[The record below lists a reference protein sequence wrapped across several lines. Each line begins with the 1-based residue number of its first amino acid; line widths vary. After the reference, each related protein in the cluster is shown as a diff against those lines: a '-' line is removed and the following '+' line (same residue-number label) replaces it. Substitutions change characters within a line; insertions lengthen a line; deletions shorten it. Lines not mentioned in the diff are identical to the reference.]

1 MATFPREWAH
11 GGSAIVED
19 VRHQL
24 SSEFTLASRCPLQT
38 GTAWVAATSWTEE
51 RGGAF
56 HSAGAYWAG
65 VPCAVGSVLEPI
77 QEKRMCSG
85 TVRKT
90 LAASVAI
97 PRCTRGCQV
106 HSSPT
111 CAASELLRTRHDL
124 TQGATIWRA
133 QRWVVVVITVRAT
146 TKEER
151 GNRIHCRRV
160 SFLVGPCIMFELMFQ
175 ETSRCEN
182 VQCRFIALPRS
193 VSSI

>member
-11 GGSAIVED
+11 GGSAIVGD
-19 VRHQL
+19 TRHQL
-24 SSEFTLASRCPLQT
+24 SSEFTLASRFLLQT
-38 GTAWVAATSWTEE
+38 GTAWVDYHIQN
-51 RGGAF
+51 G
-56 HSAGAYWAG
+56 GAYWAG

-111 CAASELLRTRHDL
+111 CAASELLRTRHGL
-124 TQGATIWRA
+124 TQGATILA
-133 QRWVVVVITVRAT
+133 C
-146 TKEER
+146 TK
-151 GNRIHCRRV
+151 
-160 SFLVGPCIMFELMFQ
+160 VGGSGPHREG
-175 ETSRCEN
+175 T
-182 VQCRFIALPRS
+182 LPRRS
-193 VSSI
+193 AEIASTADVYLSWLDHASCLG